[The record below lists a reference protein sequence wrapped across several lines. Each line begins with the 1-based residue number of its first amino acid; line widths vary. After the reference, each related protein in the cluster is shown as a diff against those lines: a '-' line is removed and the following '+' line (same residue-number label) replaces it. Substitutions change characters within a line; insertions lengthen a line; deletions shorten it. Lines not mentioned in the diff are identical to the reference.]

1 MIQSTISINDKMSPI
16 LQKITKN
23 MDVMLQVM
31 SSIGSSLGGSFHTD
45 EIENMAASIHE
56 MNAGFEETQQQV
68 EDNNQLLDDMKNNI
82 KHLPP
87 EADNV
92 TTKLDDWRM
101 KLLAVNAGLDLVK
114 KGFSAIR
121 SVASTVSK
129 FLSAYDTELQA
140 TTQLKVVMQNQ
151 GNSLEDYQNI
161 VDKASA
167 LQTTTTI
174 GDEGYIGAAAEL
186 STYLADAQAVSDLM
200 DTFSNY
206 AIGMAGGSDIGYKE
220 AVDYATQLG
229 KVLEGSYDGITR
241 KGFALSDAQKEIIEN
256 GTDMEK
262 VAVIADVINQSW
274 DGLAEAMANTP
285 TGSLTQTKNLL
296 GDIQEEIGKGLYPA
310 VLQLNAT
317 LIKTLSSGDLE
328 PMISVVISV
337 FKTLMHVLEEIAPL
351 IVSIGTLISEVFKT
365 IQPLLDIMI
374 GVFGLVADGLSYA
387 IGLLSNAF
395 TWIQDNAFVLI
406 GVLSILSAII
416 LNSVIPAIVTAIRFF
431 VSWIAYLA
439 LSAFYTVMDTS
450 AKIAAAFAQ
459 EGLNAAIAACPITWV
474 IAGLIAVVAALIYFS
489 DAAGLVGGIIFA
501 VVAFIAKRVLWLATP
516 FVMIAEFF
524 ANVFRDPAE
533 AVKMLFIN
541 AFNAIL
547 DGVATLADG
556 VDSVINKFAKFFKWL
571 GLDLGIESN
580 IGDTVRAMKIDIE
593 TSDEY
598 ISYMDQ
604 LEELQNSINIDDAFD
619 AGFKTFKNGAE
630 SIKNS
635 MNDLLNF
642 GKDYENTM
650 TDIGD
655 YNALFDDTFDVGD
668 IGNVGNVGSVGS
680 IKDDVTIADEDLKY
694 LRDIAEIEYVNK
706 YTTSEVH
713 VNANFGDVHETADT
727 QKIADALAEAVKES
741 LAVNLT

>member
-1 MIQSTISINDKMSPI
+1 MN
-16 LQKITKN
+16 
-23 MDVMLQVM
+23 VMLQVM
-31 SSIGSSLGGSFHTD
+31 SGIDSSLGGSFHTE
-45 EIENMAASIHE
+45 EIENMTASIHE

-68 EDNNQLLDDMKNNI
+68 EDNNQLLGNMKNNI

-121 SVASTVSK
+121 SVASKVSK

-151 GNSLEDYQNI
+151 GNSLDDYQNI
-161 VDKASA
+161 LEKASS

-317 LIKTLSSGDLE
+317 LIKTLNSGDLE

-395 TWIQDNAFVLI
+395 TWIQDNALVLI

-416 LNSVIPAIVTAIRFF
+416 LNSVIPTVISAISFL
-431 VSWIAYLA
+431 VSWIANIVL
-439 LSAFYTVMDTS
+439 
-450 AKIAAAFAQ
+450 AAFAQ
-459 EGLNAAIAACPITWV
+459 GGLNAAIAACPTTWV

-604 LEELQNSINIDDAFD
+604 LEELQNSINVDDAFD
-619 AGFKTFKNGAE
+619 AGFNTFKNGAE
-630 SIKNS
+630 SIKNA

-706 YTTSEVH
+706 YTTSEVQ
-713 VNANFGDVHETADT
+713 VNANFGDVHETADA
-727 QKIADALAEAVKES
+727 QKIADALTEAVKES

>member
-23 MDVMLQVM
+23 MNVMLQVM
-31 SSIGSSLGGSFHTD
+31 SGIDSSLGGSFHTE
-45 EIENMAASIHE
+45 EIENMTASIHE

-68 EDNNQLLDDMKNNI
+68 EDNNQLLGNMKNNI

-121 SVASTVSK
+121 SVASKVSK

-151 GNSLEDYQNI
+151 GNSLDDYQNI
-161 VDKASA
+161 LEKASS

-317 LIKTLSSGDLE
+317 LIKTLNSGDLE

-395 TWIQDNAFVLI
+395 TWIQDNALVLI

-416 LNSVIPAIVTAIRFF
+416 LNSVIPTVISAISFL
-431 VSWIAYLA
+431 VSWIANIVL
-439 LSAFYTVMDTS
+439 
-450 AKIAAAFAQ
+450 AAFAQ
-459 EGLNAAIAACPITWV
+459 GGLNAAIAACPTTWV

-604 LEELQNSINIDDAFD
+604 LEELQNSINVDDAFD
-619 AGFKTFKNGAE
+619 AGFNTFKNGAE

-706 YTTSEVH
+706 YTTSEIQ
-713 VNANFGDVHETADT
+713 VNANFGDVHETADA
-727 QKIADALAEAVKES
+727 QKIADALTEAVKES

>member
-23 MDVMLQVM
+23 MNVMLQVM
-31 SSIGSSLGGSFHTD
+31 SGIDSSLGGSFHTE
-45 EIENMAASIHE
+45 EIENMTASIHE

-68 EDNNQLLDDMKNNI
+68 EDNNQLLGNMKNNI

-121 SVASTVSK
+121 SVASKVSK

-151 GNSLEDYQNI
+151 GNSLDDYQNI
-161 VDKASA
+161 LEKASS

-317 LIKTLSSGDLE
+317 LIKTLNSGDLE

-395 TWIQDNAFVLI
+395 TWIQDNALVLI

-416 LNSVIPAIVTAIRFF
+416 LNSVIPTVISAISFL
-431 VSWIAYLA
+431 VSWIANIVL
-439 LSAFYTVMDTS
+439 
-450 AKIAAAFAQ
+450 AAFAQ
-459 EGLNAAIAACPITWV
+459 GGLNAAIAACPTTWV

-604 LEELQNSINIDDAFD
+604 LEELQNSINVDDAFD
-619 AGFKTFKNGAE
+619 AGFNTFKNGAE
-630 SIKNS
+630 SIKNA

-706 YTTSEVH
+706 YTTSEVQ
-713 VNANFGDVHETADT
+713 VNANFGDVHETADA
-727 QKIADALAEAVKES
+727 QKIADALTEAVKES

>member
-23 MDVMLQVM
+23 MNVMLQVM
-31 SSIGSSLGGSFHTD
+31 SGIDSSLGGSFHTE
-45 EIENMAASIHE
+45 EIENMTASIHE

-68 EDNNQLLDDMKNNI
+68 EDNNQLLGNMKNNI
-82 KHLPP
+82 NHLPP

-121 SVASTVSK
+121 SVASKVSK

-151 GNSLEDYQNI
+151 GNSLDDYQNI
-161 VDKASA
+161 LEKASS

-317 LIKTLSSGDLE
+317 LIKTLNSGDLE

-337 FKTLMHVLEEIAPL
+337 FRTLMHVIEEIAPL

-374 GVFGLVADGLSYA
+374 GVFGVVADGLSYA

-395 TWIQDNAFVLI
+395 TWIQDNALVLI

-416 LNSVIPAIVTAIRFF
+416 LNSVIPAVVSAISFL
-431 VSWIAYLA
+431 VSWIANIVL
-439 LSAFYTVMDTS
+439 
-450 AKIAAAFAQ
+450 AAFAQ
-459 EGLNAAIAACPITWV
+459 GGLNAAIAACPTTWV

-604 LEELQNSINIDDAFD
+604 LEELQNSINVDDAFD
-619 AGFKTFKNGAE
+619 AGFNTFKNGAE
-630 SIKNS
+630 SIKNA

-706 YTTSEVH
+706 YTTSEIQ

>member
-1 MIQSTISINDKMSPI
+1 MN
-16 LQKITKN
+16 
-23 MDVMLQVM
+23 VMLQVM
-31 SSIGSSLGGSFHTD
+31 SGIDSSLGGSFHTE
-45 EIENMAASIHE
+45 EIENMTASIHE

-68 EDNNQLLDDMKNNI
+68 EDNNQLLGNMKNNI

-374 GVFGLVADGLSYA
+374 GVFGVVADGLSYA

-395 TWIQDNAFVLI
+395 TWIQDNALVLI
-406 GVLSILSAII
+406 GVLSILSAIM
-416 LNSVIPAIVTAIRFF
+416 LNSVIPAVVSAISFL
-431 VSWIAYLA
+431 VSWIAHIA
-439 LSAFYTVMDTS
+439 L
-450 AKIAAAFAQ
+450 AAFAQ
-459 EGLNAAIAACPITWV
+459 GGLNAAIAACPTTWV

-489 DAAGLVGGIIFA
+489 DAAGVVGGIIFA

-580 IGDTVRAMKIDIE
+580 IGDTVRAMKIDVE

-604 LEELQNSINIDDAFD
+604 LEELQNSINVDDAFD

-706 YTTSEVH
+706 YTTSEVQ
-713 VNANFGDVHETADT
+713 VNANFGDVHETADA
-727 QKIADALAEAVKES
+727 QKITDALAEAVKES

>member
-1 MIQSTISINDKMSPI
+1 
-16 LQKITKN
+16 
-23 MDVMLQVM
+23 
-31 SSIGSSLGGSFHTD
+31 
-45 EIENMAASIHE
+45 
-56 MNAGFEETQQQV
+56 
-68 EDNNQLLDDMKNNI
+68 
-82 KHLPP
+82 
-87 EADNV
+87 
-92 TTKLDDWRM
+92 
-101 KLLAVNAGLDLVK
+101 
-114 KGFSAIR
+114 
-121 SVASTVSK
+121 
-129 FLSAYDTELQA
+129 
-140 TTQLKVVMQNQ
+140 
-151 GNSLEDYQNI
+151 
-161 VDKASA
+161 
-167 LQTTTTI
+167 
-174 GDEGYIGAAAEL
+174 
-186 STYLADAQAVSDLM
+186 
-200 DTFSNY
+200 
-206 AIGMAGGSDIGYKE
+206 
-220 AVDYATQLG
+220 
-229 KVLEGSYDGITR
+229 
-241 KGFALSDAQKEIIEN
+241 
-256 GTDMEK
+256 
-262 VAVIADVINQSW
+262 
-274 DGLAEAMANTP
+274 
-285 TGSLTQTKNLL
+285 
-296 GDIQEEIGKGLYPA
+296 
-310 VLQLNAT
+310 
-317 LIKTLSSGDLE
+317 
-328 PMISVVISV
+328 
-337 FKTLMHVLEEIAPL
+337 MHVIEEIAPL

-395 TWIQDNAFVLI
+395 TWIQDNALVLI

-416 LNSVIPAIVTAIRFF
+416 LNSVIPTVISAISFL
-431 VSWIAYLA
+431 VSWIANIVL
-439 LSAFYTVMDTS
+439 
-450 AKIAAAFAQ
+450 AAFAQ
-459 EGLNAAIAACPITWV
+459 GGLNAAIAACPTTWV

-619 AGFKTFKNGAE
+619 AGFNTFKNGAE

-706 YTTSEVH
+706 YTTSEVQ
-713 VNANFGDVHETADT
+713 VNANFGDVHETADA
-727 QKIADALAEAVKES
+727 QKIADALTEAVKES

>member
-1 MIQSTISINDKMSPI
+1 MN
-16 LQKITKN
+16 
-23 MDVMLQVM
+23 VMLQVM
-31 SSIGSSLGGSFHTD
+31 SGIDSSLGGSFHTE
-45 EIENMAASIHE
+45 EIENMTASIHE

-68 EDNNQLLDDMKNNI
+68 EDNNQLLGNMKNNI

-121 SVASTVSK
+121 SVASKVSK

-151 GNSLEDYQNI
+151 GNSLDDYQNI
-161 VDKASA
+161 LEKASS

-395 TWIQDNAFVLI
+395 TWIQDNALVLI

-416 LNSVIPAIVTAIRFF
+416 LNSVIPTVISAISFL
-431 VSWIAYLA
+431 VSWIANIVL
-439 LSAFYTVMDTS
+439 
-450 AKIAAAFAQ
+450 AAFAQ
-459 EGLNAAIAACPITWV
+459 GGLNAAIAACPTTWV

-604 LEELQNSINIDDAFD
+604 LEELQNSINVDDAFD
-619 AGFKTFKNGAE
+619 AGFNTFKNGAE

-706 YTTSEVH
+706 YTTSEIQ
-713 VNANFGDVHETADT
+713 VNANFGDVHETADA
-727 QKIADALAEAVKES
+727 QKIADALTEAVKES